1 MQEIYQAPV
10 QPELIAQR
18 IEEINREGVPVA
30 ASLTPQRGL
39 RYYEVALEA
48 GLDILVIQGTVVS
61 GEHPSA
67 FSEPLDRKEFI
78 PPLGVPAPVGAGA
91 AYRTGLHLMRA

>member
-30 ASLTPQRGL
+30 ASLTPQRVL

-48 GLDILVIQGTVVS
+48 GLDILVIQGTLVS
-61 GEHPSA
+61 GEHVSS
-67 FSEPLDRKEFI
+67 FSEPLDLKELL
-78 PPLGVPAPVGAGA
+78 PPLNVPPLVDGSASYSA
-91 AYRTGLHLMRA
+91 GLHLLH